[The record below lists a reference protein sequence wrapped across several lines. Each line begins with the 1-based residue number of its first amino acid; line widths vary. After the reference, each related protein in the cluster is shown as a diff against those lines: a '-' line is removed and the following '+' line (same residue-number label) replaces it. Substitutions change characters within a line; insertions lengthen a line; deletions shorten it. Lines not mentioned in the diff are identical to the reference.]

1 MSVLVTGAAGF
12 IGRPLLARLA
22 CNGEEVHALSTR
34 VGHAEIH
41 GVRWHRVDLA
51 DDTAVERVMERLAPE
66 RLVHLA
72 WCTEHGRNWR
82 APENVIWV
90 ERSLHLARAFAGRG
104 GRRMVVLGTCAE
116 YDWSRVEG
124 PLAEHAS
131 PLAPAT
137 LYGAAKDAL
146 RRVLEA
152 YAAQEGFELA
162 WGRPFHLYGP
172 REAPK
177 RLVPS
182 VIRALLTRETVAIGS
197 GERVRDFMHVE
208 DVAGGVAALL
218 DSPVEGAVNIATG
231 IGVTVGEV
239 VDAIVRATGH
249 PELVRR
255 GALPDRPG
263 EPRSLV
269 ADVARLSEEVGF
281 RPQWTLSEGLA
292 DTVRWWE
299 AHAAGEHGTA
309 CERSVAGE
317 HGTVCERSA
326 ACEHSVA
333 GGHGTA
339 CERSPGASD
348 QAARRS

>member
-1 MSVLVTGAAGF
+1 MLVTGAGGF
-12 IGRPLLARLA
+12 IGMPLLTRLA
-22 CNGEEVHALSTR
+22 CAGEEVHALSTR
-34 VGHAEIH
+34 VGHAEIQ
-41 GVRWHRVDLA
+41 GVRWHCVDLA
-51 DDTAVERVMERLAPE
+51 DDTAVERVMERLSPE

-90 ERSLHLARAFAGRG
+90 ERSLHLVRAFVGRG

-116 YDWSRVEG
+116 YDWSSVGG
-124 PLAEHAS
+124 PLGEYAS

-137 LYGAAKDAL
+137 LYGVAKDAL
-146 RRVLEA
+146 RRVLES

-172 REAPK
+172 REAPG

-182 VIRALLTRETVAIGS
+182 VIRALLARETVAIGS

-208 DVAGGVAALL
+208 DVAGAVAALL
-218 DSPVEGAVNIATG
+218 DSSVVGAVNIATG

-239 VDAIVRATGH
+239 VDSIVRATGC

-263 EPRSLV
+263 EPWSLV
-269 ADVARLSEEVGF
+269 ADIARLREEVGF
-281 RPQWTLSEGLA
+281 HPRWTLAEGLA

-299 AHAAGEHGTA
+299 AHAHETRA
-309 CERSVAGE
+309 
-317 HGTVCERSA
+317 
-326 ACEHSVA
+326 
-333 GGHGTA
+333 
-339 CERSPGASD
+339 

>member
-1 MSVLVTGAAGF
+1 MTGAGGF

-22 CNGEEVHALSTR
+22 GAGEEVHALSTQEGR
-34 VGHAEIH
+34 VEIP

-51 DDTAVERVMERLAPE
+51 DSTAVERAMERLAPE

-90 ERSLHLARAFAGRG
+90 ERSLHLVRAFVGRG
-104 GRRMVVLGTCAE
+104 GRRVVVLGTCAE
-116 YDWSRVEG
+116 YDWSRVGG
-124 PLAEHAS
+124 PLGEYAS

-137 LYGAAKDAL
+137 LYGVAKDAL

-152 YAAQEGFELA
+152 YAAQEGVELA

-172 REAPK
+172 REAPG

-182 VIRALLTRETVAIGS
+182 VIRALLARETVATGS

-208 DVAGGVAALL
+208 DVAGAVAALL
-218 DSPVEGAVNIATG
+218 DSPVVGAVNIATG

-239 VDAIVRATGH
+239 VDSIVRATGH

-263 EPRSLV
+263 EPWSLV
-269 ADVARLSEEVGF
+269 ADIARLRDEVGF
-281 RPQWTLSEGLA
+281 RPRWTLAEGLA

-299 AHAAGEHGTA
+299 AHLASDH
-309 CERSVAGE
+309 SVAGE
-317 HGTVCERSA
+317 RSVVS
-326 ACEHSVA
+326 EPGSA
-333 GGHGTA
+333 GGLHAGL
-339 CERSPGASD
+339 SD

>member
-1 MSVLVTGAAGF
+1 VSVLVTGAGGF
-12 IGRPLLARLA
+12 IGRPLLTRLA
-22 CNGEEVHALSTR
+22 GAGEEVHALSTQVAR
-34 VGHAEIH
+34 PEIS

-51 DDTAVERVMERLAPE
+51 DDTAVEREMARLAPA

-90 ERSLHLARAFAGRG
+90 ERSLHLMRAFVGRG
-104 GRRMVVLGTCAE
+104 GQRAVVLGTCAE
-116 YDWSRVEG
+116 YDWSSVGGRLG
-124 PLAEHAS
+124 EHA

-137 LYGAAKDAL
+137 LYGVAKDAL
-146 RRVLEA
+146 HRVLEA

-172 REAPK
+172 REAPG

-182 VIRALLTRETVAIGS
+182 VIRALLARETVAIGS
-197 GERVRDFMHVE
+197 DERVRDFMHVE
-208 DVAGGVAALL
+208 DVAGAVAALL
-218 DSPVEGAVNIATG
+218 DSSVVGAVNIATG

-239 VDAIVRATGH
+239 VDSIVRAMGH

-263 EPRSLV
+263 EPWSLV
-269 ADVARLSEEVGF
+269 ADVARLRDEVGF
-281 RPQWTLSEGLA
+281 RPRWELAQGLA

-299 AHAAGEHGTA
+299 AHAAGEHRLVGERTA
-309 CERSVAGE
+309 TEYSLTGDPSSDCEHRTAGE
-317 HGTVCERSA
+317 RC
-326 ACEHSVA
+326 A
-333 GGHGTA
+333 GAG
-339 CERSPGASD
+339 D